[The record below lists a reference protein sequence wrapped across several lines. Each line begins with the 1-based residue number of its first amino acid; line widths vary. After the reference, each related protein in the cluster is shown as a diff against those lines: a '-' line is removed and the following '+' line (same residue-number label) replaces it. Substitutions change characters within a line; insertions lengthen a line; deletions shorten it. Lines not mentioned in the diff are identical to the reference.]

1 MGYLHGKNAVVLGAS
16 AMGGTGWAIA
26 EALAR
31 EGCKV
36 LVAARRAGPLH
47 DLAAEIGGAAFACD
61 ATKEDEIAALAA
73 EAKRRFGKVDI
84 AVNSAGAPERG
95 PIKTATREAL
105 QRTLDLNYIAHV
117 FFVKHMAEA
126 IGDHGSIVIISSMSA
141 VCQTDASVFAYSC
154 AKAAA
159 NCLVRCAAIEYGPR
173 NIRVNAIC
181 PGPIESAASRGLF
194 LNQDLRQAFE
204 KEVPL
209 GRIAQPED
217 IANAAVW
224 LSGPAFVT
232 GLDLQVN
239 GGNFLYRFPTPA
251 ELPGGV
257 TAFEK
262 RPLPPL
268 A

>member
-1 MGYLHGKNAVVLGAS
+1 MGALQGKTAVVLGAS
-16 AMGGTGWAIA
+16 AKGGSGWAIA

-36 LVAARRAGPLH
+36 LVAARRSAPLR
-47 DLAAEIGGAAFACD
+47 DLAADIGGASFACD
-61 ATKEDEIAALAA
+61 ATKEDDIAALGA
-73 EAKRRFGKVDI
+73 EAKRLFGKVDI
-84 AVNSAGAPERG
+84 AINSAGAPERG
-95 PIKTATREAL
+95 PIKTASRDAL

-117 FFVKHMAEA
+117 FFVQHMAEA
-126 IGDHGSIVIISSMSA
+126 IREHGSIVIVSSMSA

-173 NIRVNAIC
+173 DIRVNAIC

-194 LNQDLRQAFE
+194 QDQELRHAFE

-224 LSGPAFVT
+224 LAGPAFVT

-239 GGNFLYRFPTPA
+239 GGNFLCRFPTPR

-257 TAFEK
+257 AAFEK

>member
-1 MGYLHGKNAVVLGAS
+1 MPNELTGKNAIVLGAS
-16 AMGGTGWAIA
+16 AKGGSGWAIA
-26 EALAR
+26 EALAAQ
-31 EGCKV
+31 GCNV
-36 LVAARRAGPLH
+36 VVAARRVAQVQE
-47 DLAAEIGGAAFACD
+47 LAAQIGGAAFVCD
-61 ATKEDEIAALAA
+61 ATKEDEVAALAA
-73 EAKRRFGKVDI
+73 AAKGHFGKIDI
-84 AVNSAGAPERG
+84 AINSAGAPERG
-95 PIKTATREAL
+95 PIKATTREAL

-117 FFVKHMAEA
+117 FFVKYMAEA
-126 IGDHGSIVIISSMSA
+126 METDGSVIIVSSMSA

-194 LNQDLRQAFE
+194 LNPELRHAFE

-217 IANAAVW
+217 VANAAVW

-257 TAFEK
+257 EAFEN
-262 RPLPPL
+262 RPLPHV
-268 A
+268 

>member
-1 MGYLHGKNAVVLGAS
+1 M
-16 AMGGTGWAIA
+16 
-26 EALAR
+26 
-31 EGCKV
+31 
-36 LVAARRAGPLH
+36 VAARRAEPLQE
-47 DLAAEIGGAAFACD
+47 LAAQIGGPWKVCD
-61 ATKEDEIAALAA
+61 ATKESDVEALAA
-73 EAKRRFGKVDI
+73 EAKSKLGKVDI
-84 AVNSAGAPERG
+84 AINAAGAPERG
-95 PIKTATREAL
+95 PISETSRASL
-105 QRTLDLNYIAHV
+105 QRTLDLNYLAHV
-117 FFVKHMAEA
+117 FFAKYMAEA
-126 IGDHGSIVIISSMSA
+126 IVAHGSIIIVSSMSA

-173 NIRVNAIC
+173 DIRVNAIC

-194 LNQDLRQAFE
+194 LNRELRQAFE

-217 IANAAVW
+217 VANAAVW
-224 LSGPAFVT
+224 LAGPAFVT

-257 TAFEK
+257 KAFEN
-262 RPLPPL
+262 RPLPEL
-268 A
+268 